1 MYQILCIIFIFIL
14 LFLLIIIFSP
24 KREGMTDA
32 SGNVISTANSNGIAG
47 NIDSYSADIKS
58 ENIKLQDMF
67 LVSKYRTSYENTILD
82 LDDFLNNLML
92 KTALTIDKTNPEI
105 SFIKLAEMN
114 QARTALNQVIKFLG
128 QTS

>member
-1 MYQILCIIFIFIL
+1 MYQIFGIIFIFIL
-14 LFLLIIIFSP
+14 LFILITFFTS

-32 SGNVISTANSNGIAG
+32 SGNITTNTKSNGIAG
-47 NIDSYSADIKS
+47 NIDTYSAYIKG

-92 KTALTIDKTNPEI
+92 QTALTLDKDNPEI
-105 SFIKLAEMN
+105 GFIKLSEMN